1 MYLAR
6 IQGRGKKMDERNLL
20 YVETSK
26 LEKNNII
33 NQKILQEWG
42 VQTAHD
48 VASARLLLNNHNY
61 GVGIVRFSGNGE
73 ELLTGELK
81 EILFSNPYIKWIAL
95 LPQTALQNQ
104 CMCRLIAD
112 HFYDFH
118 HLPIDEQRLNIV
130 LGRAFGNGR
139 LTYETTQQ
147 QLTEHLDVD
156 VDVDEGMVGESPAI
170 NALHNQIEKV
180 AKVDTPVLITG
191 ESGTGKELAANL
203 IHRSSIRAGAPFVAV
218 NCAALPANLIQAELF
233 GYERGAFTGAYKQKI
248 GRIESANMGTIFLDE
263 IGDLPADM
271 QITLLRFL
279 EERTIDRVG
288 GGEPVAV
295 DVRVIAATHVDLQD
309 AVERGEFR
317 EDLYYRLRVLHL
329 HMPTLSERGKDVVIL
344 ANHFFEQ
351 FRYEK
356 RYAVKD
362 FSHSAIQAMYSHC
375 WPGNVRELINSVRRA
390 LVMSDGPLI
399 LPADL
404 GLERRGNKRFVMSL
418 EESRAAADLAA
429 IMQAFE
435 NGGNNIT
442 RAAELLGISRGTL
455 YRLMEK
461 HDIRWPVRMPDH
473 GKELQNSQQ

>member
-1 MYLAR
+1 
-6 IQGRGKKMDERNLL
+6 MDARNLL

-26 LEKNNII
+26 LQDTII
-33 NQKILQEWG
+33 NEKIFPEWG

-48 VASARLLLNNHNY
+48 VASARLLINKHNY
-61 GVGIVRFSGNGE
+61 GVGIVRLSCNDE

-81 EILFSNPYIKWIAL
+81 EILFSNPYFKWIAL
-95 LPQTALQNQ
+95 LPQSALQNRSV
-104 CMCRLIAD
+104 CRLLSE

-118 HLPIDEQRLNIV
+118 HIPVDAQRLNTV
-130 LGRAFGNGR
+130 LGHAFSNAQ
-139 LTYETTQQ
+139 LNYETAQQ
-147 QLTEHLDVD
+147 QLTECSV
-156 VDVDEGMVGESPAI
+156 VDEGMVGESPAI
-170 NALHNQIEKV
+170 NALRSQLRKI

-191 ESGTGKELAANL
+191 ESGTGKEMAANL
-203 IHRSSIRAGAPFVAV
+203 IHRASIRADAPFVAV

-233 GYERGAFTGAYKQKI
+233 GYEKGAFTGAYKQKI

-271 QITLLRFL
+271 QIILLRFL

-288 GGEPVAV
+288 GGEPVPV

-329 HMPTLSERGKDVVIL
+329 HIPTLSERGKDVVHL
-344 ANHFFEQ
+344 ANHFFEK

-356 RYAVKD
+356 RHVVKD
-362 FSHSAIQAMYSHC
+362 FSHSAIQAMYSHD
-375 WPGNVRELINSVRRA
+375 WPGNVRELMNSVRRA
-390 LVMSDGPLI
+390 LVMSNGPLI

-404 GLERRGNKRFVMSL
+404 GIERRGNKRFVMSL
-418 EESRAAADLAA
+418 EESRAAADMAA
-429 IMQAFE
+429 IMCAFE

-442 RAAELLGISRGTL
+442 RAAGLLGTSRGTL

-461 HDIRWPVRMPDH
+461 HDIRWPVRFPEND
-473 GKELQNSQQ
+473 EEIQDTQQEIDSDNLK